1 MQKTRMQPEIRR
13 PLNLQHHHILTTII
27 MVVEALL
34 SSFLEI
40 LIDSTKKSVVRQIGA
55 VSGLEEDLEKLGR
68 TLLRIQSIVGDAEE
82 QQIKDTAV
90 KKWLTALRD
99 AANAAEDVLDEFN
112 LEIFRKS
119 NRAIENRMM
128 AKISDFFSSH
138 NALCFRFKMARKLNV
153 VVKRI
158 DKIAAESREFNFA
171 VRTQEQSPPQLYDK
185 HTPMLWNRMLLVEAR
200 RRMR

>member
-1 MQKTRMQPEIRR
+1 MQPEIHR
-13 PLNLQHHHILTTII
+13 PLNLQHHRILTTII

-55 VSGLEEDLEKLGR
+55 VWGLEEDLEKLGR

-99 AANAAEDVLDEFN
+99 AAYAAEDVLDEFN
-112 LEIFRKS
+112 LEILRKS
-119 NRAIENRMM
+119 NRAIENKMM
-128 AKISDFFSSH
+128 GKVSDFFSSH
-138 NALCFRFKMARKLNV
+138 NALYFRFKMARKLNE
-153 VVKRI
+153 VVKSI
-158 DKIAAESREFNFA
+158 DEIAAESRKFNFA
-171 VRTQEQSPPQLYDK
+171 VRTQEQTPPTVRQTHSYV
-185 HTPMLWNRMLLVEAR
+185 VESDVIE
-200 RRMR
+200 